1 MFAKAQSPQKI
12 TPEELDDYLLHGWFR
27 MGQTI
32 FTTNFLNFKNNFY
45 SAIWLRLD
53 LARYEAD
60 RTQEKLFK
68 RNAHFHV
75 TIKPAQVNTAHEI
88 LYEKYKSSLSF
99 EPSASLKAL
108 LFGRSPYQIFNTQ
121 EVNVYDGNKLIAAG
135 FFDLGKN
142 SAAGISS
149 FYDPEY
155 KKYSLGKYLIYQKIS
170 FCKQQGIRYFYPGYF
185 VPGYSFFD
193 YKLGIGN
200 SVLEYLALASGQWL
214 PIAEFAPGYHPLE
227 VMRNKL
233 SAVHE
238 LLRQFQIETKI
249 LMYEYFD
256 ANLVPGLT
264 EAELLDFPL
273 ILWCESAE
281 TDGMTF
287 LVVYD
292 IGAEY
297 YRLVQCIS
305 VWSSG
310 SPTGPDEFYSSH
322 LLKIINE
329 TFSSKAPQA
338 IAENLAILVKE
349 KIPRIS
355 PH

>member
-1 MFAKAQSPQKI
+1 MFAKVQSPQKI
-12 TPEELDDYLLHGWFR
+12 TPEELDDYLHHGWFR

-60 RTQEKLFK
+60 HTQEKLFK

-75 TIKPAQVNTAHEI
+75 TIRPAQVSAAHEI

-121 EVNVYDGNKLIAAG
+121 EVNVYDGDKLIAAG

-155 KKYSLGKYLIYQKIS
+155 KKYSLGKYLIYQKIH
-170 FCKQQGIRYFYPGYF
+170 FCKQQGLRYFYPGYF

-200 SVLEYLALASGQWL
+200 PVLEYLALASGQWL
-214 PIAEFAPGYHPLE
+214 PIAKFTPGYHPLE
-227 VMRNKL
+227 VMKSKL
-233 SAVHE
+233 LEVHE
-238 LLRQFQIETKI
+238 LVSQFQIESKM

-273 ILWCESAE
+273 ILWCEPLE
-281 TDGMTF
+281 TDGMTY

-292 IGAEY
+292 IGTECY
-297 YRLVQCIS
+297 KLVQCIS

-310 SPTGPDEFYSSH
+310 SPNSPDEFYSSH
-322 LLKIINE
+322 LLKIISE
-329 TFSSKAPQA
+329 SFSSKTPQA
-338 IAENLAILVKE
+338 MAENLAMIVKE
-349 KIPRIS
+349 KTSRIS
-355 PH
+355 PD